1 MGFRLWL
8 SYMKKN
14 FCSFIFWISI
24 FLTAITASFHL
35 YYEPN
40 ASVDTVDALLLLLHL
55 DAFRKIIPLFAA
67 FPFAAQFAKEWKS
80 RMFDSIVYRSNV
92 KSYATAQTVA
102 CVVSSFLV
110 CFLGLLLFL
119 GYARLQKPLY
129 TGSFY
134 PVAPYGIWLENG
146 LPWMYL
152 LSVSSIFSLSCTLW
166 SMCGLAL
173 SAFFPNI
180 YVALISPFICSYLVE
195 HLTNQF
201 PSYLR
206 FFTMALGVQV
216 LHTESGIANY
226 LYTIFFYF
234 VCILLVS
241 AIFRF
246 IVRKRV
252 RNEIH

>member
-8 SYMKKN
+8 SYMKKI

-80 RMFDSIVYRSNV
+80 RMFDSIIYRSNV

-119 GYARLQKPLY
+119 GYARLQKPLHRKFL
-129 TGSFY
+129 SSCS
-134 PVAPYGIWLENG
+134 IWNL
-146 LPWMYL
+146 
-152 LSVSSIFSLSCTLW
+152 
-166 SMCGLAL
+166 
-173 SAFFPNI
+173 
-180 YVALISPFICSYLVE
+180 
-195 HLTNQF
+195 
-201 PSYLR
+201 
-206 FFTMALGVQV
+206 
-216 LHTESGIANY
+216 
-226 LYTIFFYF
+226 
-234 VCILLVS
+234 
-241 AIFRF
+241 
-246 IVRKRV
+246 VRKRIALDV
-252 RNEIH
+252 SFDCFFYLFAFLHTVEYVWTCIVCIFP

>member
-8 SYMKKN
+8 SYMKKI

-119 GYARLQKPLY
+119 
-129 TGSFY
+129 
-134 PVAPYGIWLENG
+134 
-146 LPWMYL
+146 
-152 LSVSSIFSLSCTLW
+152 
-166 SMCGLAL
+166 
-173 SAFFPNI
+173 
-180 YVALISPFICSYLVE
+180 
-195 HLTNQF
+195 
-201 PSYLR
+201 
-206 FFTMALGVQV
+206 
-216 LHTESGIANY
+216 
-226 LYTIFFYF
+226 
-234 VCILLVS
+234 
-241 AIFRF
+241 
-246 IVRKRV
+246 
-252 RNEIH
+252 